1 MFERIKR
8 FFRVYTDMDD
18 EYIPTE
24 EDIFWEKYFKK
35 VKGVSWWDLKEN
47 DDTTYPISKTTAV
60 DIASENQNL
69 KSDFVRNTSFYKSIS
84 WLSFNT
90 FHIKLVEVDG
100 RKFWNIQVCNADIST
115 MYYNHENGSTYHGD
129 GWVRETELA
138 KLSCLI
144 DVQTGEYIYSPK
156 ENLPGEGV
164 VNMIKYKD
172 RSNLDE

>member
-8 FFRVYTDMDD
+8 FFSFLSDD

-24 EDIFWEKYFKK
+24 EEIFWEKYFEK
-35 VKGVSWWDLKEN
+35 VKGESWWDIKDN
-47 DDTTYPISKTTAV
+47 DDTTYPISKATAI

-69 KSDFVRNTSFYKSIS
+69 KSDFLRNTTYRHVS
-84 WLSFNT
+84 WLSFND
-90 FHIKLVEVDG
+90 FFVKLVEVNN
-100 RKFWNIQVCNADIST
+100 RKYWNIQVCSADISH
-115 MYYNHENGSTYHGD
+115 MYYNYEEDSTYHSD
-129 GWVRETELA
+129 GWVGEENLA

-172 RSNLDE
+172 RSNQDE